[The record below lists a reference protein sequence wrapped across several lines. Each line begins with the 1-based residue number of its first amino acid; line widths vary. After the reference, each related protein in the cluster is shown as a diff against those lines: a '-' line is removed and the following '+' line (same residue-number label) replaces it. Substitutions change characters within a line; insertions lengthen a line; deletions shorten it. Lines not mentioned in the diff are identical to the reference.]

1 MYSAVLQMKTPYARR
16 WIAVIGAII
25 FAALHLANP
34 LPVPASPDMDANK
47 AIIQRLY
54 DEALNGRDLDVL
66 DAIYATEYTE
76 HSPSL
81 VGGVAV
87 LKKTFQGNFDQFPE
101 VIWEIKRMAAED
113 DLVWVHA
120 QINPTGERGNELVGL
135 ALIEIYRLQDGQVV
149 EHWEVQQAIPEQT
162 ADGHTMF

>member
-1 MYSAVLQMKTPYARR
+1 MKLYARLGTV
-16 WIAVIGAII
+16 APGAII
-25 FAALHLANP
+25 FTALLVAGP
-34 LPVPASPDMDANK
+34 LTALASPDADANK
-47 AIIQRLY
+47 AVIVRLY

-66 DAIYATEYTE
+66 EAIYAEEYVE

-81 VGGVAV
+81 AGGVAV
-87 LKKTFQGNFDQFPE
+87 LKQTFQGNFDQFPQA
-101 VIWEIKRMAAED
+101 IWEIKRMAAED

-135 ALIEIYRLQDGQVV
+135 ALIEIYRLQDGRVV

-162 ADGHTMF
+162 GDGPTMF